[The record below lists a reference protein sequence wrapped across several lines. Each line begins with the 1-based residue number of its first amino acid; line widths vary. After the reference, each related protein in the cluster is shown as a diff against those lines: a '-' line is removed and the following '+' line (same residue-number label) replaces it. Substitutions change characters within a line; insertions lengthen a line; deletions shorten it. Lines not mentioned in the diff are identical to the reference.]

1 MPAHKVTHKSFTM
14 TDGNKIDIK
23 YWGVGGKMCLA
34 AFDENDKKVSAHA
47 YCFEAEDGDSFL
59 TQMKGT
65 AMESLADTIENDLK
79 ANPNI
84 HYRP

>member
-1 MPAHKVTHKSFTM
+1 MAGHKVIHKSFTM
-14 TDGNKIDIK
+14 PDGKKIDIK
-23 YWGVGGKMCLA
+23 YWGEGGNLCLA

-59 TQMKGT
+59 TKMRKT
-65 AMESLADTIENDLK
+65 AMESLANNIENDLK
-79 ANPNI
+79 SNPDI